1 MYGVYMMKPP
11 HTRSVFLDVLKA
23 VAITLVLVGHAM
35 QFGSGAHCFIYSD
48 FFDNVV
54 FKTIYS
60 FHMPLFML
68 ISGYLFRS
76 SVQRHSP
83 RENLVSRF
91 TSLLVPIMLWSII
104 PYIIRIVSGDERGVF
119 LIVRAYFTTCIGN
132 FWFLWA
138 VFYCSLIVLAV
149 NKFCRD
155 NVLVY
160 IVIAVIMLFTPDL
173 NRLQLYKFMYG
184 YFVVGYMWAKS
195 GKRVTN
201 ANIVKLSAAFLA
213 MGAIYLG
220 MFRLYGRDCYIYT
233 TGFSLIG
240 KDMLRQFGIDV
251 FRFVVGIVGSCVVI
265 LFAAVLAY
273 IAKHVNIFGVIC
285 GKLAGFFGDVG
296 KNTLGIYLVSTLIF
310 TYIIKPLAWGLY
322 GIDYV
327 MTAIQTA
334 AVMIVSLAV
343 IWLIRRILVIGRWLL
358 GGR

>member
-1 MYGVYMMKPP
+1 MKSA

-104 PYIIRIVSGDERGVF
+104 PYIIRIVSGDERSVF

-149 NKFCRD
+149 NRFCRD

-160 IVIAVIMLFTPDL
+160 IIIAVIMLFTPDL

-201 ANIVKLSAAFLA
+201 ANTFKLVAAFLV
-213 MGAIYLG
+213 MLVIYVG
-220 MFRLYGRDCYIYT
+220 MLRLFGRDCYIYT
-233 TGFSLIG
+233 TGFSLLG

-265 LFAAVLAY
+265 LFAAILAHT
-273 IAKHVNIFGVIC
+273 AKRVNIFGVVC
-285 GKLAGFFGDVG
+285 GKLVGIFGEVG

-322 GIDYV
+322 GIDYLMV
-327 MTAIQTA
+327 VIQTA
-334 AVMIVSLAV
+334 AVMIVSLAA
-343 IWLIRRILVIGRWLL
+343 IWLIRRIPVIGGWLL